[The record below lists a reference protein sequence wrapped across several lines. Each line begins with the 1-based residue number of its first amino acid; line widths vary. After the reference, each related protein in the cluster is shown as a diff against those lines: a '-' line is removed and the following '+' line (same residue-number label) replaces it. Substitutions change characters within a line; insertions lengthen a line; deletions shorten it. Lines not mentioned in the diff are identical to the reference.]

1 MLCEHWLV
9 SLFFVPASLRLRTNP
24 LQMLR
29 KLKVAGA
36 VTPCLPVCA
45 ENLGVTALV
54 GTP

>member
-9 SLFFVPASLRLRTNP
+9 LLSFVPASLRLRTNP

-36 VTPCLPVCA
+36 VTPSLPVCA